1 MWHGIDATS
10 FDPAVGSTTPQP
22 VDHDAAALFFFQ
34 ALSNSRTQHSS
45 QFVPFLSKRA
55 ARTAPDEVQSDAMP
69 IRILILATA
78 FAALI
83 PAQQKKVLVQGLTPD
98 EVKALQ
104 QAEPRANVV
113 AVTAQ
118 SIMQQVSDA
127 DAIMGTITPEM
138 VRAGK
143 KLRWFQTYSAGVEPY
158 LVTSG
163 SNDLR
168 DSQITVTNCKI
179 IQGPEIADH
188 AFALLLTLTRGLH
201 RVVANRAQ
209 ENWDPKNYEAIEL
222 PGKTAL
228 IIGVGG
234 IGMQI
239 AARAHGF
246 GMRVIG
252 IDPKDI
258 PFSPFISKVVKPDQI
273 DEVMPDADVVFIS
286 APHTKESERMV
297 GPRQFDLM
305 KKNSYFIAVSRGKVY
320 DMPSLVKALDSK
332 KLAGAGVD
340 VTDPEPLPKGHAL
353 WKFENAIVTP
363 HIATRSDRVQERRMA
378 VLKDNLKRFV
388 DGRPLVNVIDKEKQ
402 Y

>member
-1 MWHGIDATS
+1 MTGRRMTS
-10 FDPAVGSTTPQP
+10 A
-22 VDHDAAALFFFQ
+22 
-34 ALSNSRTQHSS
+34 
-45 QFVPFLSKRA
+45 
-55 ARTAPDEVQSDAMP
+55 DEVQSDAMTT
-69 IRILILATA
+69 RLLIAAALLAAGLATQR
-78 FAALI
+78 AA
-83 PAQQKKVLVQGLTPD
+83 AQQKKVLVQGLAPD
-98 EVKALQ
+98 AVRELQ
-104 QAEPRANVV
+104 AAEPRANVV
-113 AVTAQ
+113 AVTDQ
-118 SIMQQVSDA
+118 NLMQHVADA
-127 DAIMGTITPEM
+127 DAIMGNITPEI

-143 KLRWFQTYSAGVEPY
+143 KLRWFQTYSAGVERY
-158 LVTSG
+158 LVEVNGT
-163 SNDLR
+163 DLR

-188 AFALLLTLTRGLH
+188 AFALLLTLTRGLNKI
-201 RVVANRAQ
+201 VANRAQ
-209 ENWDPKNYEAIEL
+209 ENWDPKTYDAIEL

-228 IIGVGG
+228 IIGTGG

-252 IDPKDI
+252 VDPKDI
-258 PFSPFISKVVKPDQI
+258 PFSPFISKVVKPDQLDQVI
-273 DEVMPDADVVFIS
+273 PEADVVFIS

-305 KKNSYFIAVSRGKVY
+305 KKNSYFIAVSRGKLY

-363 HIATRSDRVQERRMA
+363 HIATRSDKVQERRMG
-378 VLKDNLKRFV
+378 VLKENLKRFV
-388 DGRPLVNVIDKEKQ
+388 DGRPLLHVIDKDRQ